1 MKALYSKGHGATS
14 KAVAQKKEVEEK
26 NQNRPKESR
35 KWRKIIRSK
44 ELGTKELRNKRP
56 DNKNKGKSFEIT
68 NKIASPT
75 SLPCVWPRK

>member
-44 ELGTKELRNKRP
+44 ELGNKRL
-56 DNKNKGKSFEIT
+56 DNKTKGKSFEIT